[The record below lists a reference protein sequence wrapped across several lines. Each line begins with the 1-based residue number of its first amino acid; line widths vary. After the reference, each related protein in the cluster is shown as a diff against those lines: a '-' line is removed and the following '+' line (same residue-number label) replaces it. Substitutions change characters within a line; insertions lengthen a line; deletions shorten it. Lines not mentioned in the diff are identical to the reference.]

1 MIYSGRKAMKSNIIN
16 DERIQSQKR
25 KIQSDALQ
33 IVSFFLLISVA
44 VQQFLLNA
52 PLAQFAVELISLIG
66 IATYVLIKNMK
77 LGLNVMSSNIKSTKE
92 IIFNGIFTGIMST
105 LFIII
110 LAGER
115 NPLNLALFFLTFVA
129 VFSLTNIT
137 WRSLIIRK
145 NLEIEKKLNEDE

>member
-1 MIYSGRKAMKSNIIN
+1 MKSNIIN

-52 PLAQFAVELISLIG
+52 PLAQFAVELISLIS

-77 LGLNVMSSNIKSTKE
+77 LGLNVMSSNIKSSKE

-137 WRSLIIRK
+137 WRSLVIRK
-145 NLEIEKKLNEDE
+145 ELEIVKKLNEDE

>member
-1 MIYSGRKAMKSNIIN
+1 MKSNIIN

-52 PLAQFAVELISLIG
+52 PLTQFAVELISLIG

-137 WRSLIIRK
+137 WRSLVIRK
-145 NLEIEKKLNEDE
+145 ELEIEKKLNEDE

>member
-1 MIYSGRKAMKSNIIN
+1 MKSNIIN

-52 PLAQFAVELISLIG
+52 PLTQFAVELISLIS

-137 WRSLIIRK
+137 WRSLVIRK
-145 NLEIEKKLNEDE
+145 ELEIEKKLNEDE

>member
-137 WRSLIIRK
+137 WRSLVIRK
-145 NLEIEKKLNEDE
+145 ELEIEKKLNEDE

>member
-52 PLAQFAVELISLIG
+52 PLAQFAVELISLIS

-115 NPLNLALFFLTFVA
+115 NPLNLALFFLTFDA

-137 WRSLIIRK
+137 WRSLVIRK
-145 NLEIEKKLNEDE
+145 ELEIEKKLNEDE

>member
-52 PLAQFAVELISLIG
+52 PLTQFAVELISLIS

-137 WRSLIIRK
+137 WRSLVIRK
-145 NLEIEKKLNEDE
+145 ELEIEKKLNEDE

>member
-1 MIYSGRKAMKSNIIN
+1 MKSNIIN
-16 DERIQSQKR
+16 DERIQSQNR

-137 WRSLIIRK
+137 WRSLVIRK
-145 NLEIEKKLNEDE
+145 ELEIEKKLNEDE

>member
-52 PLAQFAVELISLIG
+52 PLTQFAVELISLIG

-137 WRSLIIRK
+137 WRSLVIRK
-145 NLEIEKKLNEDE
+145 ELEIEKKLNEDE

>member
-1 MIYSGRKAMKSNIIN
+1 MKSNIIN

-77 LGLNVMSSNIKSTKE
+77 LGLNVMSSNIKSTK
-92 IIFNGIFTGIMST
+92 
-105 LFIII
+105 
-110 LAGER
+110 
-115 NPLNLALFFLTFVA
+115 
-129 VFSLTNIT
+129 
-137 WRSLIIRK
+137 
-145 NLEIEKKLNEDE
+145 